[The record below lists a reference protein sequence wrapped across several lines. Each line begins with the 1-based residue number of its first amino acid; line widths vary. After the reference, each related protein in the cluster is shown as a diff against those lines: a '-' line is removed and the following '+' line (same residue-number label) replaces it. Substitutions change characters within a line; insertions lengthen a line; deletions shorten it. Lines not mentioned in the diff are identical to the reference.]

1 MKFFKITPFFMFIL
15 IIYNVIVFI
24 IQGETQNVLNA
35 DLFNMQLISGSV
47 FTLSINDLL
56 IILGVI
62 ALYIEIFKSTRA
74 SSFSVIEHAFSM
86 LVFVAFLI
94 EFIVVRKAGNAG
106 FLILTLMSLLD
117 VIAGFTVSISTA
129 RREFPLIRE

>member
-1 MKFFKITPFFMFIL
+1 MKFFKITPFFLFIL
-15 IIYNVIVFI
+15 ILYNVIVFI

-35 DLFNMQLISGSV
+35 DLFNLQLISGSLV
-47 FTLSINDLL
+47 ALSINDLL

-62 ALYIEIFKSTRA
+62 ALYIEILKSTRA

-94 EFIVVRKAGNAG
+94 EFIVVRNAGNAA

-129 RREFPLIRE
+129 RRDFQVIRD

>member
-1 MKFFKITPFFMFIL
+1 MKFFKTTPFFLFIL
-15 IIYNVIVFI
+15 ILYNVILFT

-35 DLFNMQLISGSV
+35 DLFNMPLISGSLV
-47 FTLSINDLL
+47 ALSINDLL
-56 IILGVI
+56 IILGVF

-74 SSFSVIEHAFSM
+74 SAFSVIEHAFSM

>member
-1 MKFFKITPFFMFIL
+1 MKFFKITPSFLFIL
-15 IIYNVIVFI
+15 ILYNVILFTV
-24 IQGETQNVLNA
+24 QGETQNVLNA
-35 DLFNMQLISGSV
+35 DLFNLHLISGSLV
-47 FTLSINDLL
+47 ALSINDLL
-56 IILGVI
+56 IIFGVI

-94 EFIVVRKAGNAG
+94 EFIVIRNAGNSG

-129 RREFPLIRE
+129 RREFPVIRE

>member
-1 MKFFKITPFFMFIL
+1 MKLFKITPFFLFIL
-15 IIYNVIVFI
+15 ILYNVLAFA
-24 IQGETQNVLNA
+24 IQSETQNVLHA
-35 DLFNMQLISGSV
+35 DLFNVQLISGSV
-47 FTLSINDLL
+47 FVLSINDLL

-62 ALYIEIFKSTRA
+62 ALYIEILKSTRA
-74 SSFSVIEHAFSM
+74 STFSVIEHAFSM

-94 EFIVVRKAGNAG
+94 EFIVVRRAGNAG

-129 RREFPLIRE
+129 RRDFSVIRE